1 MIIDPKTLQ
10 EKLASPNPPMLV
22 DVRQPHEA
30 QMFGSIEG
38 SRLIPMNDIPARMA
52 ELPVDREVVLYCKSG
67 MRSGNAA
74 NWLRQQ
80 GRNALSL
87 QGGID
92 QWRAL
97 GLPVK

>member
-1 MIIDPKTLQ
+1 MTIEPKALQ
-10 EKLASPNPPMLV
+10 EKLAGPNPPLLV
-22 DVRQPHEA
+22 DVRMPHEA

-38 SRLIPMNDIPARMA
+38 GKLIPMNDLPMRVG
-52 ELPVDREVVLYCKSG
+52 ELPEDREVVLYCKSG

-74 NWLRQQ
+74 VWLRQR
-80 GRNALSL
+80 GRNAFSL
-87 QGGID
+87 QGGLD